1 MTAKT
6 APPTRP
12 TEFGEELQR
21 LREASGLS
29 LQDISAETKVSLR
42 VLGALESGNFQFLP
56 EKVFSRNFVRQC
68 ARTIGYDEQRLVD
81 GFDEAWERFQIESGT
96 HPDLIVE
103 EAPPR
108 EPIRWGFW
116 FPLAIGIL
124 ILITVAWVILTGTE
138 PGEELMSRDERAVR
152 TDSAS
157 APGPTSVP
165 RIPSVVPMVH
175 HDEATLEP
183 EEHEVSL
190 VVRVSSGKECWIQF
204 RDREGV
210 TDDRLLRGGDELALL
225 LDGPV
230 MLTIGNAAAVRVV
243 VGATEYADLGAPGQ
257 VVHTEVTRGG
267 LTRLGVGARDG

>member
-6 APPTRP
+6 APRTRP
-12 TEFGEELQR
+12 TEFGEDFQR

-29 LQDISAETKVSLR
+29 LEDISAETKVSLR
-42 VLGALESGNFQFLP
+42 VLGALESGNFQFIP

-68 ARTIGYDEQRLVD
+68 ARTIGCDEQRLVD
-81 GFDEAWERFQIESGT
+81 GFEEAWERFQIESGT

-116 FPLAIGIL
+116 FPMAIGVL

-138 PGEELMSRDERAVR
+138 PGEELISRDERAVG
-152 TDSAS
+152 TESVP
-157 APGPTSVP
+157 APDPTSVP
-165 RIPSVVPMVH
+165 RIPSVVPIEQQ
-175 HDEATLEP
+175 DDAALQP
-183 EEHEVSL
+183 EDHEVSL
-190 VVRVSSGKECWIQF
+190 TVRVSSGKECWIQF

-210 TDDRLLRGGDELALL
+210 TDDRLLRDGDELALV

-230 MLTIGNAAAVRVV
+230 MLTIGNAAAARVV
-243 VGATEYADLGAPGQ
+243 VGTIEYADLGAPGQ

-267 LTRLGVGARDG
+267 LTRLGVGTRDG